1 MFVRIENLTYWYRSP
16 FFPERRA
23 LYLVNMEIQ
32 PKEIVAIV
40 GGTGSGKTTLIRHFN
55 GLLKPTEGI
64 VRIDS
69 RDLST
74 IKLEAVRKK
83 IGLVF
88 QFPEN
93 QLFEDT
99 VYNDVAFGP
108 RHTNRN
114 KASVQQQVIK
124 AMKLVGLD
132 YHQFKDA
139 SPFHLSG
146 GEKRCAAIAGVL
158 AMEPELL
165 VFDEPTA
172 GLDRDGAM
180 KVEHIIRSYH
190 RQNRRLSLFLMI
202 WIWLPD
208 WLSALLF

>member
-74 IKLEAVRKK
+74 IKLEAVKK
-83 IGLVF
+83 KDRIGF
-88 QFPEN
+88 SIPGES
-93 QLFEDT
+93 
-99 VYNDVAFGP
+99 AF
-108 RHTNRN
+108 
-114 KASVQQQVIK
+114 
-124 AMKLVGLD
+124 
-132 YHQFKDA
+132 
-139 SPFHLSG
+139 
-146 GEKRCAAIAGVL
+146 
-158 AMEPELL
+158 
-165 VFDEPTA
+165 
-172 GLDRDGAM
+172 
-180 KVEHIIRSYH
+180 
-190 RQNRRLSLFLMI
+190 
-202 WIWLPD
+202 
-208 WLSALLF
+208 